1 MSFPGTFNIRY
12 YKGDL
17 YQFTIRPKQ
26 STGEPFPIS
35 SDTHNAYFYIS
46 TQRGVTPSQLSTIP
60 TIVAQATIVGGNILA
75 TISPTVGNSLT
86 ANVPYFYD
94 ISVQG
99 KSPNTNQVYTLVT
112 GNIAVTLDITGP
124 PS

>member
-1 MSFPGTFNIRY
+1 LSFPGTFNIRY

-35 SDTHNAYFYIS
+35 SETHNAFFYIS
-46 TQRGVTPSQLSTIP
+46 PQRGGLLNQTI
-60 TIVAQATIVGGNILA
+60 IASAAIQGGNIVA
-75 TISPTVGNSLT
+75 TIFPSVGNSLT

-94 ISVQG
+94 VSIQG
-99 KSPNTNQVYTLVT
+99 KGTNANQIYTLVT
-112 GNIAVTLDITGP
+112 GTLNVTFDITGP
-124 PS
+124 T

>member
-1 MSFPGTFNIRY
+1 LSFPGTFNIRY

-35 SDTHNAYFYIS
+35 SETHNAFFYIS
-46 TQRGVTPSQLSTIP
+46 TQRGVSTAQLSNTP
-60 TIVAQATIVGGNILA
+60 TIVAQATIVGGNVLA
-75 TISPTVGNSLT
+75 TIPPSVGNTLT

-94 ISVQG
+94 VSIQG
-99 KSPNTNQVYTLVT
+99 KGSNSNQVYTLVT
-112 GNIAVTLDITGP
+112 GTLSVTFDITGP
-124 PS
+124 S

>member
-17 YQFTIRPKQ
+17 YEFTIRPKQ

-35 SDTHNAYFYIS
+35 STTHNAYFYIS
-46 TQRGVTPSQLSTIP
+46 PQRGGPLNQ
-60 TIVAQATIVGGNILA
+60 TIVASATIVGGNIVA
-75 TISPTVGNSLT
+75 TVFPSVGNTLT

-112 GNIAVTLDITGP
+112 GNLTVTLDITGP
-124 PS
+124 ET

>member
-35 SDTHNAYFYIS
+35 SSTHNAYFYIS
-46 TQRGVTPSQLSTIP
+46 PQRGGPINETI
-60 TIVAQATIVGGNILA
+60 IASATIDGGNVVA
-75 TISPTVGNSLT
+75 TIFPSVGNTLS
-86 ANVPYFYD
+86 AAAPYFYD
-94 ISVQG
+94 VSIQG
-99 KSPNTNQVYTLVT
+99 KAPNNNQIYTLVT
-112 GNIAVTLDITGP
+112 GTLAVTFDITGP
-124 PS
+124 VT

>member
-26 STGEPFPIS
+26 STGDPFPIS
-35 SDTHNAYFYIS
+35 STTHDAYFYIS
-46 TQRGVTPSQLSTIP
+46 TQRGGNLNQTT
-60 TIVAQATIVGGNILA
+60 VASATIEGGNVVA
-75 TISPTVGNSLT
+75 TIFPSVGNTLT

-94 ISVQG
+94 VSVQG
-99 KSPNTNQVYTLVT
+99 KGSNANQIYTLVT
-112 GNIAVTLDITGP
+112 GTLSVTFDITGP
-124 PS
+124 TT